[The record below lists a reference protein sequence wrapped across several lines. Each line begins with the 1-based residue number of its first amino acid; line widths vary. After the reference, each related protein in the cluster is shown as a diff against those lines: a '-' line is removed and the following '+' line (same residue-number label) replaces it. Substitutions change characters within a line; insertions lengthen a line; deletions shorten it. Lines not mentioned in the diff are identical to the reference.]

1 MFNTFRST
9 IRRPLFVFFTVLLTA
24 VVTIF
29 PIVSSAQEQKPLR
42 IAIKQET
49 GNLDLLQNVSALS
62 TYSLVFDPLIRYG
75 ENGQLEPALATSW
88 EVSED
93 GTKLSFNLRQ
103 DVAFSDGTPFNAN
116 TARWNLERWMGK
128 PEFAW
133 IGISD
138 AMQSIETTGMYE
150 LTINL
155 SRPVPAALYELTI
168 IRPVRFLSPNAVDAE
183 GRQTAPVGT
192 GPWVVTENNNS
203 RTLLTRN
210 NNYWGSKPSF
220 SSMELKVVPDELAR
234 SNGLRSGDLDIIGG
248 DWVSPLSPRRAR
260 TMQRDPNVAVV
271 AEPGTTSI
279 LLTFSP
285 KSPLLQDQRVREAID
300 LSIERN
306 AIVAIIYEGF
316 ATPTTNLF
324 PTVIPFSGDRVV
336 LPQRDVKSARS
347 KLEQAGWKRSGNQ
360 WLKDG
365 KVLELE
371 LMVSEE
377 ALPGSRRLA
386 EMIQGQLSETG
397 IKVRV
402 SSVDN
407 ATIHDRRPVFQ
418 YDLTF
423 MATYGAPYDPH
434 GTLANLLLSGVDSG
448 PDGKIYT
455 NPELDV
461 VVQSALNAQGDERI
475 IKMQAIYNWLNA
487 NMAVSPLVSPKRL
500 WAYNRRVGNFQLP
513 ATDYQM
519 PGTDVTLSE

>member
-1 MFNTFRST
+1 MLNKFRRTVFILST
-9 IRRPLFVFFTVLLTA
+9 LLFTTLAT
-24 VVTIF
+24 TI
-29 PIVSSAQEQKPLR
+29 PITSSAQENQTLR

-62 TYSLVFDPLIRYG
+62 TYSLIFEPLIRYG
-75 ENGQLEPALATSW
+75 TDGQLQPALATSW
-88 EVSED
+88 ITSDD
-93 GTKLSFNLRQ
+93 GLTLSFKLRKN
-103 DVAFSDGTPFNAN
+103 VTFSDGSPFDAQ
-116 TARWNLERWMGK
+116 TAKWNLERWMGK
-128 PEFAW
+128 PEFSW

-138 AMQSIETTGMYE
+138 AMKSIETNGQYD
-150 LTINL
+150 LVINL
-155 SRPVPAALYELTI
+155 SKPVPAALYELTI
-168 IRPVRFLSPNAVDAE
+168 IRPVRFLSPKAVDAR
-183 GRQTAPVGT
+183 GNQTAPIGT

-210 NNYWGSKPSF
+210 KNYWGNTPSF
-220 SSMELKVVPDELAR
+220 ANMELKVVPDELAR

-248 DWVSPLSPRRAR
+248 DWASPLSPRRAR
-260 TMQRDPNVAVV
+260 SMQRDPNVAVV

-279 LLTFSP
+279 LLTYSP
-285 KSPLLQDQRVREAID
+285 KSPLLQDKSVREAID
-300 LSIERN
+300 LSLERN
-306 AIVAIIYEGF
+306 AIVAIIYEGY
-316 ATPTTNLF
+316 ATATANLF
-324 PTVIPFSGDRVV
+324 PKVIPYSGNRNP
-336 LPQRDVKSARS
+336 LPQRDIQAART
-347 KLEQAGWKRSGNQ
+347 KLEQAGWTRSGNS
-360 WLKDG
+360 WIKDG
-365 KVLELE
+365 KALELE

-434 GTLANLLLSGVDSG
+434 GTLANLLLSDVDSG
-448 PDGKIYT
+448 PDGKIYMS
-455 NPELDV
+455 PELDPV
-461 VVQSALNAQGDERI
+461 VRAALNAQGAAREE
-475 IKMQAIYNWLNA
+475 KMQAIYNWLSE

-500 WAYNRRVGNFQLP
+500 WAHNRRVGSFTLP

-519 PGTDVTLSE
+519 LGSDVTLSD